1 LEENCKTEGRNTQ
14 GRSYQG
20 VKAAQSAAAIEEID
34 DEH

>member
-1 LEENCKTEGRNTQ
+1 LKSEGRNTQ
-14 GRSYQG
+14 VRSYQW